1 MDHVADSTALKG
13 GNIQHLHDCFIIIG
27 NGNRI
32 IGKALIAAPYLR
44 AGKYKHLGLA
54 GQDGAHD
61 YIVALRDIFL
71 QIALQAKVARLSGH
85 GHIISLRREEV
96 KLGES
101 GFLPSGFDKLT
112 DFSLIGKML

>member
-1 MDHVADSTALKG
+1 MDYIADSAVLKG
-13 GNIQHLHDCFIIIG
+13 GNIQHLHNCLIIIG

-32 IGKALIAAPYLR
+32 IGKAMVAALHFR

-61 YIVALRDIFL
+61 YIVSLRDIFL
-71 QIALQAKVARLSGH
+71 QIALQTQIAHLAGH

-96 KLGES
+96 ELGEA
-101 GFLPSGFDKLT
+101 GFLLGSLHKLT
-112 DFSLIGKML
+112 DFSFIRKTP

>member
-1 MDHVADSTALKG
+1 MDHIADSTALKG

-32 IGKALIAAPYLR
+32 IGKALIAALHFR
-44 AGKYKHLGLA
+44 AGKHKHLGLA

-61 YIVALRDIFL
+61 YIVSLRDIFL
-71 QIALQAKVARLSGH
+71 QIALQTKIARLAGH

-96 KLGES
+96 KLGKS
-101 GFLPSGFDKLT
+101 GFLLGSLHKRT
-112 DFSLIGKML
+112 DFSLIRKTL